1 MHLRLLDW
9 ERMFPHEWQVH
20 TSAWGGR
27 SALCGSDLADAYVF
41 TGVHVFGT
49 APVCIWHC
57 VSVALKSVHSHVC
70 LPVLVS
76 LHVVHTCAHYCK

>member
-1 MHLRLLDW
+1 M
-9 ERMFPHEWQVH
+9 
-20 TSAWGGR
+20 SAWGGR

-41 TGVHVFGT
+41 TGVHAWNCTRVYGT
-49 APVCIWHC
+49 C

-76 LHVVHTCAHYCK
+76 LHVVHTCAHYCKESEK

>member
-1 MHLRLLDW
+1 MHLRPLGW
-9 ERMFPHEWQVH
+9 ERTFLPEWQVH

-27 SALCGSDLADAYVF
+27 SAMCGSDLEDAYVF

-49 APVCIWHC
+49 APMCIWHTC

-76 LHVVHTCAHYCK
+76 LHVVHTCPLL